1 MDSLDGLRTY
11 VSVVEAGSFTAAA
24 DRLGIS
30 KKLASKYIAE
40 LEARLGVQLL
50 QRTTRTLSLTSAG
63 QKYYPRCIALLEE
76 FEAMSAEVR
85 DVECGLSGLLRVSA
99 PVSFGELFLQ
109 QSLSAFQDQNPDLTI
124 DLRLNDRY
132 IDLAAEGFDLA
143 VRIGSLEDSTLV
155 SRRLATTELL
165 AVASPDYLRRAGSPE
180 TPAELSGHAC
190 IRDSNYRAG
199 QTWPFEVNGKTQRI
213 AVDGPFVINSASAVR
228 RLALF
233 GKGVAMC
240 PDFAVSEDLGT
251 GRLKRVL
258 ADFPSGH
265 LGIQAVFT
273 DARRMPAR
281 TRGVLDY
288 LVEAFK
294 TTPWLAKES

>member
-1 MDSLDGLRTY
+1 M
-11 VSVVEAGSFTAAA
+11 
-24 DRLGIS
+24 
-30 KKLASKYIAE
+30 
-40 LEARLGVQLL
+40 
-50 QRTTRTLSLTSAG
+50 
-63 QKYYPRCIALLEE
+63 
-76 FEAMSAEVR
+76 
-85 DVECGLSGLLRVSA
+85 
-99 PVSFGELFLQ
+99 Q

-199 QTWPFEVNGKTQRI
+199 QTWPFEINGKTQRI
-213 AVDGPFVINSASAVR
+213 AVDGPFAINSASAVR